1 VDAVTYY
8 NDPKI
13 LAEISE
19 DLGEPMVGIDI
30 RQLEEKE
37 LLAMRGW

>member
-1 VDAVTYY
+1 V
-8 NDPKI
+8 

-30 RQLEEKE
+30 RQLEERE
-37 LLAMRGW
+37 LLAVRGW